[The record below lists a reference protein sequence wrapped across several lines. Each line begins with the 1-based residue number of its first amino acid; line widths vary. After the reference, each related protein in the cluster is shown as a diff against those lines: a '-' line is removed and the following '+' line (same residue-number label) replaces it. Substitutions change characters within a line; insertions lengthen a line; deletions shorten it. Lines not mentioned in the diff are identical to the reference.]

1 MRDRESGLA
10 RVVREGLLRK
20 VFSSS
25 HQSGEK
31 LLTCKDLDKEQAVK
45 NRNARSPV
53 AGTGLVGLRHRKAC
67 QKVTRAWRAWF
78 GEHGEHGL
86 RMRLRGCQGSRQ
98 T

>member
-1 MRDRESGLA
+1 MA

-31 LLTCKDLDKEQAVK
+31 LLTCKDLDKKRTVK
-45 NRNARSPV
+45 SRNARSPV
-53 AGTGLVGLRHRKAC
+53 AGTGLVGLRNRKAC

-78 GEHGEHGL
+78 GEHGEHDL
-86 RMRLRGCQGSRQ
+86 RMRLRGSQGSWQ